1 MRLFPRLEWMGLD
14 ESFCMVHTLF
24 LRFNPLPEYDWKY
37 ANPIFDAHTHTW
49 DGYMDE
55 MVEVDQ
61 ALGVKAQLVI
71 VHQRDIRDTITE
83 RFPGRFVLAKYL
95 SMRSLFAYRIKEVVQ
110 EIEAMEEDG
119 FSLAKVWFAPR
130 SRDFVGSRAEPI
142 NLRNPRLE
150 PIFEKLE
157 EEGHPLLIHVG
168 DPDTF
173 FATTYVDSA
182 VYGTKEDHL
191 DQLEYLI
198 QKYPG
203 LNFQLAHFGA
213 QPEIHRLPRLA
224 SWFDKYTN
232 FVVDTASSRWMV
244 RELSK
249 DPERARDFLI
259 KYSKRILFGTDGI
272 FRESSKPR
280 TKGDKEGPPQPRSPY
295 FVRVLAQRLLWE
307 TDKRGVPLP
316 FPDADTEA
324 TGGTFIN
331 GLDLPMRVLK
341 DLYWGNAQRLYGS
354 MIA

>member
-1 MRLFPRLEWMGLD
+1 M
-14 ESFCMVHTLF
+14 
-24 LRFNPLPEYDWKY
+24 EYDWKFKG
-37 ANPIFDAHTHTW
+37 PIFDAHTHSW
-49 DGYMDE
+49 DGYMEE
-55 MVEVDQ
+55 MVAVEE
-61 ALGVKAQLVI
+61 ALSVSGQLI
-71 VHQRDIRDTITE
+71 IIHQKDIRDVVTE
-83 RFPGRFVLAKYL
+83 RFPGRFVFAKYL

-110 EIEAMEEDG
+110 EIGEMEADG

-130 SRDFVGSRAEPI
+130 SRDFVGSKAEPM

-173 FATTYVDSA
+173 FATTYSDSSI
-182 VYGTKEDHL
+182 YGTKEDHL

-198 QKYPG
+198 RKYPG
-203 LNFQLAHFGA
+203 LKFQLAHFGA
-213 QPEIHRLPRLA
+213 QPEIQRLPRLA
-224 SWFDKYTN
+224 SWFDKYPN
-232 FVVDTASSRWMV
+232 FVVDTASSRWMA

-249 DPERARDFLI
+249 DPKRARDFLM

-272 FRESSKPR
+272 FRESSKP
-280 TKGDKEGPPQPRSPY
+280 TGESPY
-295 FVRVLAQRLLWE
+295 FVRVLAQRILWE
-307 TDKRGVPLP
+307 TDKRDVPLP

-331 GLDLPMRVLK
+331 GLDLPIPVLK

-354 MIA
+354 MLA

>member
-1 MRLFPRLEWMGLD
+1 ME
-14 ESFCMVHTLF
+14 
-24 LRFNPLPEYDWKY
+24 
-37 ANPIFDAHTHTW
+37 
-49 DGYMDE
+49 E

-71 VHQRDIRDTITE
+71 VHQRDIRDAIAE
-83 RFPGRFVLAKYL
+83 RFPGRFVFAKYL

-110 EIEAMEEDG
+110 EIEEMEADG
-119 FSLAKVWFAPR
+119 FSLAKMWFAPR
-130 SRDFVGSRAEPI
+130 SRDFVGSKAEPI

-157 EEGHPLLIHVG
+157 EKGHPLLIHVG

-173 FATTYVDSA
+173 FATAYSDSSI
-182 VYGTKEDHL
+182 YGTKDEHL

-198 QKYPG
+198 KKFPG
-203 LNFQLAHFGA
+203 LKFQLAHFGA

-224 SWFDKYTN
+224 SWFDNYPN
-232 FVVDTASSRWMV
+232 FVVDTASSRWMA

-249 DPERARDFLI
+249 DSKRARAFLT

-272 FRESSKPR
+272 FRDLAKPDR
-280 TKGDKEGPPQPRSPY
+280 RGDKEAAPQPRSPY
-295 FVRVLAQRLLWE
+295 FVRVLAQRILWE
-307 TDKRGVPLP
+307 TDKQDVPLP

-331 GLDLPMRVLK
+331 GLDLTKPVLK
-341 DLYWGNAQRLYGS
+341 DLYWDNAQRLYSS